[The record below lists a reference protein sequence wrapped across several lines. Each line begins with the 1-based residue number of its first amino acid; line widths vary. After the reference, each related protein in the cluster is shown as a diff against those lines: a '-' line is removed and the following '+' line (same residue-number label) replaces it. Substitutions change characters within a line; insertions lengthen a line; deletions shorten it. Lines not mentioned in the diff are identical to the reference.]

1 MKRVFRSA
9 LAVMG
14 LAVSAVYVFGDAAPA
29 NIVSY
34 VGTGVNHNTPVYTL
48 DYTGTQQ
55 QAGDLSLGMKGT
67 AANTLPTLGDASLQ
81 IPVYLS
87 TNSATAAVQG
97 SVILATAPFN
107 GQVTG
112 IVSPAN
118 AVAGNTTVL
127 GIADVAAATGTVFQL
142 DIIGTSL
149 VLGTGT
155 ITTGDLLVSSGT
167 SAGYAGTNNSA
178 AAGAIIG
185 TALNS
190 GTSAAPGLI
199 EVLLH
204 H

>member
-1 MKRVFRSA
+1 MKRFLKSA
-9 LAVMG
+9 LAV
-14 LAVSAVYVFGDAAPA
+14 LALSASAAFVFGDAAPA
-29 NIVSY
+29 SIESY

-48 DYTGTQQ
+48 DYNGTQQ
-55 QAGDLSLGMKGT
+55 QAGDLSLGMKNV
-67 AANTLPTLGDASLQ
+67 AANTLPTLGDSTIQ
-81 IPVYLS
+81 VPVYLS
-87 TNSATAAVQG
+87 TNSASAALQG
-97 SVILATAPFN
+97 SVIIATTPIN

-112 IVSPAN
+112 IVAPLN
-118 AVAGNTTVL
+118 AVAGNTAVI
-127 GIADVAAATGTVFQL
+127 GIADAAAATGTVFQL
-142 DIIGTSL
+142 DIVGPSL

-155 ITTGDLLVSSGT
+155 ITTGDLLVSTGT
-167 SAGYAGTNNSA
+167 GAGYVGSNNSA